1 MNTKHKGHP
10 KVVLTAKRTNYI
22 ADNISQSIGSKSHP
36 LDTTLPYIKQA
47 LILLH
52 ESHKDILATLSPT
65 QKLVLAAY
73 HTLIVSMYDYLKT
86 KSDG

>member
-1 MNTKHKGHP
+1 MNHKHKDHQ
-10 KVVLTAKRTNYI
+10 KAVLTAKRTNHI
-22 ADNISQSIGSKSHP
+22 ADNISTAKGNKSHP

-52 ESHKDILATLSPT
+52 KSHKDILATLSPT
-65 QKLVLAAY
+65 QRLVLAAY
-73 HTLIVSMYDYLKT
+73 HTLIISMYAYLKT